1 LNVASGSG
9 ELDPIKQ
16 FTVSKIGPTISIF
29 GQDVSLTNASL
40 FMIIVVGIISLIMV
54 KGTSARAMVPGRLQS
69 AAEMMYEFIADT
81 VRSTTGKEGMRF
93 LPLVFSLFMFVLF
106 SNLVGLIPGTFTVT
120 SQIAVTFAFA
130 MIVMLTV
137 VIFGFYKHGFQ
148 FLGLFSPSG
157 VPFILKFIIVPIE
170 VISFIARPISLSV
183 RLFANML
190 AGHIALKVFAGFIV
204 TLIGAGGLVSVLAP
218 LPLIMIVALM
228 ALELLVACL
237 QAFVFA
243 VLTCIYL
250 NDALHPGH

>member
-16 FTVSKIGPTISIF
+16 FTVSKIGPSINMLGHDF
-29 GQDVSLTNASL
+29 SLTNASL
-40 FMIIVVGIISLIMV
+40 FMIIVVGIVLLIML
-54 KGTSARAMVPGRLQS
+54 KGTSARSLVPGRLQS
-69 AAEMMYEFIADT
+69 AAEIFYEFIADT

-137 VIFGFYKHGFQ
+137 VIFGFYKHGLH

-157 VPFILKFIIVPIE
+157 VPAVLKLIIVPIE
-170 VISFIARPISLSV
+170 LISFIARPISLSV

-204 TLIGAGGLVSVLAP
+204 MLLGTGGMVSLLAP
-218 LPLIMIVALM
+218 LPLVMIVALM

-237 QAFVFA
+237 QALVFA

>member
-1 LNVASGSG
+1 LNVASESG
-9 ELDPIKQ
+9 GLDPIKQ
-16 FTVSKIGPTISIF
+16 FTVSKIGPSITFF
-29 GQDVSLTNASL
+29 GNDLSLTNASL
-40 FMIIVVGIISLIMV
+40 FMIIVTAIILLIMV
-54 KGTSARAMVPGRLQS
+54 YGTRGRSLVPGRLQA
-69 AAEMMYEFIADT
+69 AAEILYEFVADT

-106 SNLVGLIPGTFTVT
+106 CNLVGLIPGTFTVT

-130 MIVMLTV
+130 MIVMATV
-137 VIFGFYKHGFQ
+137 VIFGFMKHGAH
-148 FLGLFSPSG
+148 FLDLFSPSG
-157 VPFILKFIIVPIE
+157 VPAPLKLIIVPIE

-204 TLIGAGGLVSVLAP
+204 TLTGAGVWAILSP